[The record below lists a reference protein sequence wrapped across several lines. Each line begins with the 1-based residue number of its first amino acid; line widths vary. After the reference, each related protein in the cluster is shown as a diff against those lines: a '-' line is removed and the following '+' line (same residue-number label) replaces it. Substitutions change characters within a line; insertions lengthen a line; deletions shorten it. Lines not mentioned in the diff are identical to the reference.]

1 MSGYPWLPMRQL
13 LPTALP
19 WIGVSRLMKNCF
31 LTAQSY
37 RMGACLL
44 IGIFGLVK
52 TNVDGSF
59 LGSPSCTR
67 LESPTN
73 RVQLG
78 SAMMPHGLQIAFGH
92 VYAILYA

>member
-1 MSGYPWLPMRQL
+1 
-13 LPTALP
+13 
-19 WIGVSRLMKNCF
+19 
-31 LTAQSY
+31 
-37 RMGACLL
+37 MGACLL
-44 IGIFGLVK
+44 IGIFELVK

-78 SAMMPHGLQIAFGH
+78 NPRMGNEHGSWLPQEILRQGH
-92 VYAILYA
+92 AHHLRAVDTSIKGDVGRDKEGAGGDKIKNMLFI